1 MPDRIFIGV
10 AWPYA
15 NGPLHLGHIAGCY
28 LPADIFARY
37 HRLKGDDVLMV
48 SGSDQHGTPVTIR
61 AEQEGVTVPEVVK
74 KYHDSFVDSWEKL
87 GIGFDLY
94 TTTGTDNHRQVA
106 QQIFTKLH
114 HQGDIF
120 PQTTELAWCEKDKR
134 FLPDRYV
141 DGTCPLCG
149 NTRARGDQC
158 EKCGRPMNPQDL
170 VDWRC
175 RLCGQTP
182 VLRKSEHQFLRL
194 SAYEQKLAD
203 WIDRNG
209 GHWRP
214 NVRNFTRQWLEDG
227 LRDRSITRDM
237 EWGVPVPLRGY
248 EDKRIYVWFEAVIG
262 YLSAA
267 IEWAQRQGKPE
278 RWRDFWQDPACRAYY
293 FIGKDNIPF
302 HTIIWPAMIMG
313 YGDYDGRRSRYLL
326 PYDVPANQFLSLE
339 GDKFST
345 SQNWAVWVPDF
356 LERYAPDALRYHLS
370 ATMPETSD
378 SDFSWRDFVRRNNDE
393 LVATYGNLVHRV
405 LSFTYRNYE
414 GLVPTPGPLDVDDQ
428 KLLAHAQDR
437 ALNEVG
443 EQIGLC
449 NFRAGL
455 GAAMVLAQAANRYL
469 DAKAPWKTLKDS
481 RERTATT
488 LWVAI
493 AVISTLK
500 TAYAPYLPFSSRQL
514 HGMLGLPGTVEEQG
528 WKVAFPAGG
537 QPMKSPAQLFTKLDD
552 KVVDEEMARLK
563 AQRVTA

>member
-1 MPDRIFIGV
+1 MPERIFIGV

-37 HRLKGDDVLMV
+37 HRLRGDDVLMV

-61 AEQEGVTVPEVVK
+61 AEQEGVTVPEVVR
-74 KYHDSFVDSWEKL
+74 KYHTSFQESWERL

-106 QQIFTKLH
+106 QKVFTKLH
-114 HQGDIF
+114 RQGDIF
-120 PQTTELAWCEKDKR
+120 PQTSELAWCEKDKR

-141 DGTCPLCG
+141 EGTCPFCG

-175 RLCGQTP
+175 RLCGQPP
-182 VLRKSEHQFLRL
+182 VLRKSEHQFLNL
-194 SAYEQKLAD
+194 SAYQDRLAD
-203 WIDRNG
+203 WVGRKG
-209 GHWRP
+209 EHWRP

-237 EWGVPVPLRGY
+237 DWGVPVPLKGY
-248 EDKRIYVWFEAVIG
+248 EGKRIYVWFEAVIG

-267 IEWAQRQGKPE
+267 IEWAQRQGTPD
-278 RWRDFWQDPACRAYY
+278 RWRDFWQNPECRSYY

-302 HTIIWPAMIMG
+302 HTIIWPMMIMA
-313 YGDYDGRRSRYLL
+313 YGDYDGERTRYGL
-326 PYDVPANQFLSLE
+326 PYNVPANEFLSLE

-356 LERYAPDALRYHLS
+356 LGRYAPDALRYHLS

-393 LVATYGNLVHRV
+393 MVATYGNLVHRV
-405 LSFTYRNYE
+405 LSFTYRNFE
-414 GLVPTPGPLDVDDQ
+414 GRVPTAGPLDAEDRA
-428 KLLAHAQDR
+428 LLAHAHER
-437 ALNEVG
+437 ALPEVG

-449 NFRAGL
+449 NFRNGL
-455 GAAMVLAQAANRYL
+455 GAAMSLAQAANRYL
-469 DAKAPWKTLKDS
+469 DAKAPWKTLRES
-481 RERTATT
+481 PERTATS

-493 AVISTLK
+493 AAIAALK
-500 TAYAPYLPFSSRQL
+500 TAFAPYLPFSSREL
-514 HGMLGLPGTVEEQG
+514 HSLLGLPGTVEGQG
-528 WKVAFPAGG
+528 WKVVTPDAG
-537 QPMKSPAQLFTKLDD
+537 QPFKEPRPLFTKLDD
-552 KVVDEEMARLK
+552 KVVEEEVARLK
-563 AQRVTA
+563 SQRVGV